1 MRFSKSLAVAGALGL
16 AVLTA
21 APAMADEIPADLA
34 AAVEQQS
41 PAPSEQPS
49 EQPSGKPAEKPAARP
64 TERPT
69 PPAQTPEAGTGH
81 YNVKLGLSTYEA
93 KAGQQVTA
101 RVHTSHRID
110 SATFSSDLF
119 GTRTVKLDR
128 GFGEITF
135 TVPAK
140 ADSGTFPVTVTA
152 GGRSDSANLKVTEV
166 AQELKIGLSTYEAK
180 AGQQVTV
187 RAHAD
192 SRAGEIIFSSDLFG
206 AKTVPLSGDSD
217 GYGVAEY
224 TFTVPA
230 QADSGTFDVRADAN
244 RFGKVSTRL
253 KVTEVASIEPRI
265 GMKHVVVPGE
275 SVTVDVVGDLRA
287 GEAIVSGDAFER
299 TYTVPLKDAGKGV
312 GRATFTAVIAKDA
325 KPGSSAVRADFGR
338 WGKAEGSITV
348 EADKPV
354 AFGISVSPAAV
365 KAGERV
371 TYTVTG
377 KAADAYIESPAFWAK
392 ITENMTLGTTR
403 TGQVATNPGAKPGTY
418 PVFVVF
424 KDAAGAEVG
433 RARTSVTIKGEQAA
447 PSVDLGLEPRAV
459 VAGQSYHA
467 GVTTKNVKPGSLVTF
482 TDPGGKRHY
491 ARTDAYGTARVKLT
505 APKGTKPGRYTVT
518 AEVAGKRDSA
528 TLTVVKPA
536 PKAQVNLEL
545 NPGSVVAGG
554 KFTAF
559 VATKHVAP
567 GTKVVIVDPNGKAF
581 KVSVNRFGVAA
592 KRFHVP
598 SYVKAGGY
606 WFKAYVN
613 GASDADKLTVRT
625 RVVAQSDDFTPKG
638 GAATGGGLAQN
649 NMAGV
654 ALGGLLI
661 AGGAGSAVW
670 GRRKAEQA

>member
-1 MRFSKSLAVAGALGL
+1 MRFNKSLAVAGALGL

-21 APAMADEIPADLA
+21 APAMADELPADLV

-41 PAPSEQPS
+41 PAPAEQPAGQPT
-49 EQPSGKPAEKPAARP
+49 EQPSGKPAEKPADKPAEKPAGKPDTRP

-69 PPAQTPEAGTGH
+69 PPAETPGAEHGH
-81 YNVKLGLSTYEA
+81 HNVKLGLSTYEA
-93 KAGQQVTA
+93 KAGEQVTA

-119 GTRTVKLDR
+119 GSRTVKLDR

-140 ADSGTFPVTVTA
+140 ADSGTFTVTVTA
-152 GGRSDSANLKVTEV
+152 GGRSDSAGLKVTEV
-166 AQELKIGLSTYEAK
+166 AA
-180 AGQQVTV
+180 
-187 RAHAD
+187 
-192 SRAGEIIFSSDLFG
+192 
-206 AKTVPLSGDSD
+206 
-217 GYGVAEY
+217 
-224 TFTVPA
+224 
-230 QADSGTFDVRADAN
+230 
-244 RFGKVSTRL
+244 
-253 KVTEVASIEPRI
+253 IEPRI
-265 GMKHVVVPGE
+265 GMKHVVAPGE

-299 TYTVPLKDAGKGV
+299 TYTVPLKDAGEGV

-365 KAGERV
+365 KAGEKV

-403 TGQVATNPGAKPGTY
+403 TGQVPTNPEAKPGTY
-418 PVFVVF
+418 PVSVVF

-447 PSVDLGLEPRAV
+447 PSVDLGLEPRTV

-491 ARTDAYGTARVKLT
+491 AKTDAYGTARVKLT

-536 PKAQVNLEL
+536 PKAQVNLVL
-545 NPGSVVAGG
+545 NPSTVVAGG

-613 GASDADKLTVRT
+613 GASDAEKLTVKT
-625 RVVAQSDDFTPKG
+625 RVVAQSDDLTPRG
-638 GAATGGGLAQN
+638 GAATGGGLVQN
-649 NMAGV
+649 NLAGV